1 VDAAAFDDLPG
12 SVAAES
18 TSPPDDPPGDLAP
31 NNSTQ
36 LLEASQ
42 PFVGRWSRLVSTT
55 NWEKGRIIAE
65 WRESLAAKSAPASE
79 FSDEAWSRLVGGV
92 TGQHAGRL
100 RRVYQRFGGV
110 HEKFAGLY
118 WSHFQ
123 AAIDWEDAEMWL
135 EGAVQSGWSVA
146 LMREQRW
153 TTLGRVEA
161 DRPRQEDAIA
171 SETDEDFEPARTEPP
186 TPGAIAPQYDEVT
199 GPRYDGPDFGDGGDD
214 GGHAP
219 HVASRPD
226 APWEETTEAGES
238 VQLIQPFQDLPDLPD
253 DLADAFDSMK
263 LAILHH
269 KRAAWQAISEA
280 DALRM
285 LDALKALVTAPADDA
300 TS

>member
-1 VDAAAFDDLPG
+1 VDAAAFEDVPF

-18 TSPPDDPPGDLAP
+18 SSRLAADPAGESLP
-31 NNSTQ
+31 NDPAQ
-36 LLEASQ
+36 LVAASQ

-65 WRESLAAKSAPASE
+65 WRESLSAAGAPASE
-79 FSDEAWSRLVGGV
+79 SSDEAWSRLVGGV

-100 RRVYQRFGGV
+100 RRVFQRFGRAY
-110 HEKFAGLY
+110 EKFAGLY

-123 AAIDWEDAEMWL
+123 AALDWEDAEMWL

-146 LMREQRW
+146 QMREQRW

-161 DRPRQEDAIA
+161 DRPRPEDAVA
-171 SETDEDFEPARTEPP
+171 GETDEDFEPARTEPP
-186 TPGAIAPQYDEVT
+186 TPGAIAPQYDEVA
-199 GPRYDGPDFGDGGDD
+199 GPRFDGPDFGDSGAD

-219 HVASRPD
+219 HVASRPE
-226 APWEETTEAGES
+226 APWEEAAAGES
-238 VQLIQPFQDLPDLPD
+238 APLVQPFQDLPELPD
-253 DLADAFDSMK
+253 DLAEAFESMK

-269 KRAAWQAISEA
+269 KRSSWQAISAA

-285 LDALKALVTAPADDA
+285 LDALKTLVTAPADEA
-300 TS
+300 G